1 MGSTAWWFSTP
12 AQIDAPAA
20 IKPLI
25 TLIYGQCVSEAPG
38 GLLCWFQKKLGC
50 FCVFLFGRS
59 WGLQA
64 LCCWQGVQGAE
75 RLEFSILKGDTDP
88 CTVMGGGRWWEM
100 AQGVQVATWLGW
112 AGVWHRAAAWCWHSL
127 ISAGPPAPRELQSL
141 C

>member
-1 MGSTAWWFSTP
+1 MGSTAWWLSTP

-75 RLEFSILKGDTDP
+75 RLEFSIPKGDTDP
-88 CTVMGGGRWWEM
+88 CTVMGGGGGGR
-100 AQGVQVATWLGW
+100 
-112 AGVWHRAAAWCWHSL
+112 WHRGCKWEHGWGGQECGTELLHG
-127 ISAGPPAPRELQSL
+127 AGTA
-141 C
+141 